1 MVLTDSSI
9 VKGVNAFKKFYD
21 AETLMEVVSLFIQ
34 KTDSHFF
41 ILVYQSLLS
50 LEHYRCFSSRRCPRG
65 MIHLVPSPTPQIT
78 LTLYNC
84 LSGRGCYLYIQW
96 YFNLWYFS
104 ILSKFTFVA
113 DLQSLEAWQEVCSAA
128 NLPHGGRYKEF
139 FPLLKAAYN
148 VISWK
153 WWWWLWY

>member
-1 MVLTDSSI
+1 MWQIFCTLALILILRFPLHISFYLFIQLQKASSLYLHFVNQRIFFVRFHNMVMVLTDSSI

-96 YFNLWYFS
+96 YFNL
-104 ILSKFTFVA
+104 
-113 DLQSLEAWQEVCSAA
+113 
-128 NLPHGGRYKEF
+128 
-139 FPLLKAAYN
+139 
-148 VISWK
+148 
-153 WWWWLWY
+153 